1 MSSATLAKLRTEA
14 LDLSE
19 SERAELAHELITSL
33 DGPADPDVEKVW
45 SAEISKRLDAIEQGT
60 ATTQSG
66 DDVLRAIARR
76 IRKN

>member
-33 DGPADPDVEKVW
+33 DGPADPDVKKAW
-45 SAEISKRLDAIEQGT
+45 SVEVSKRLDAIEKGT
-60 ATTQSG
+60 ATTMSG
-66 DDVLRAIARR
+66 DEVLRSIAKR
-76 IRKN
+76 IGKN

>member
-33 DGPADPDVEKVW
+33 DGPADPDVENAW
-45 SAEISKRLDAIEQGT
+45 SAEISKRLNAIENGT
-60 ATTQSG
+60 ATTMSG
-66 DDVLRAIARR
+66 DEVLRAMARR
-76 IRKN
+76 IRKD